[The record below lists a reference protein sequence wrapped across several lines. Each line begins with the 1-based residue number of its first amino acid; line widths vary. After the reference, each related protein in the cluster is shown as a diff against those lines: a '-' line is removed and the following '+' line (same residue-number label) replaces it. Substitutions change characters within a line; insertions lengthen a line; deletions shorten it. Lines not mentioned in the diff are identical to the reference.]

1 MLVQEVLV
9 KSFNSLVHYIWV
21 GDRQIPETF
30 KNNYRKAQEFNPGY
44 EFKLWTDNEII
55 PLLGEFR
62 ELYSNSSIFHRLQF
76 GRYLVLDYLGGIC
89 CDFDI
94 EWKKPFDFIYS
105 IFEDCD
111 LIFTRRNSLY
121 SYSSPEKIYLLDDY
135 VIFAKPGLT
144 KGYIQYCLKRT
155 APKKDESE
163 PFSPYA
169 LTEWCIDNQRVR
181 YFDSSQ
187 IYDDKD
193 CSLAYHYNQRTWVEK
208 V

>member
-1 MLVQEVLV
+1 M

-30 KNNYRKAQEFNPGY
+30 KDNYRKAQEFNPGY

-76 GRYLVLDYLGGIC
+76 GRYLVLEYLGGIC